1 MNRCLLPFASRSNS
15 TVHTKLHGGGLTG
28 PSLCSRAYIRAV
40 EEDDQM
46 PVPSP
51 TYLLQ
56 NVYEYDDG
64 ELQTHEVLPVRTP
77 FLDNIQPL
85 GVKPQGR

>member
-1 MNRCLLPFASRSNS
+1 MDL
-15 TVHTKLHGGGLTG
+15 TKCCI
-28 PSLCSRAYIRAV
+28 CSRAYIRAV
-40 EEDDQM
+40 EENDFM

-64 ELQTHEVLPVRTP
+64 
-77 FLDNIQPL
+77 
-85 GVKPQGR
+85 